1 MKTSL
6 KCIIPTCDFEGD
18 INTEMT
24 KCPKCGNLLDVIYSG
39 KGIPHSFLELFKRR
53 KATPQSIFDK
63 SGVWRFRELLPFPL
77 GDGNYEQVLVSLDGK
92 EGQTSPFKLTEVAK
106 YVGLNKERFY
116 LQFEG
121 DNPTGS
127 FKDNGMAACFTHA
140 KMLGKTKVVC
150 ASTGNTAAS
159 MAAFAANELGAMGA
173 LVFVGSDKIAIG
185 KLAQSLE
192 YGAKVIQIK
201 GDFDDAMKKVLEIS
215 KKENIYLMNSVNPFR
230 LEGQKTIMYRLLEGL
245 GWNTPDWVVLPGGNL
260 GNTSAFGK
268 AFYELKKMGLIEK
281 IPRIAIINSK
291 GADTLHRIV
300 NEEKIIWNNGEVDF
314 EKIEK
319 FYGTMDKEDRKAKTI
334 CSAIEINRPVNLLK
348 ALRTIELSKG
358 VVRTVTDDE
367 TLDAKAIVGRN
378 GFGCEPASATTI
390 AGIKNLVKEGIIKKS
405 EVVVGI
411 LTGNQLK
418 DPVATIDY
426 HKDKRHK
433 FANTPV
439 QVENDLDEITKAVSG

>member
-1 MKTSL
+1 MCS
-6 KCIIPTCDFEGD
+6 
-18 INTEMT
+18 
-24 KCPKCGNLLDVIYSG
+24 
-39 KGIPHSFLELFKRR
+39 
-53 KATPQSIFDK
+53 
-63 SGVWRFRELLPFPL
+63 
-77 GDGNYEQVLVSLDGK
+77 
-92 EGQTSPFKLTEVAK
+92 
-106 YVGLNKERFY
+106 
-116 LQFEG
+116 
-121 DNPTGS
+121 
-127 FKDNGMAACFTHA
+127 
-140 KMLGKTKVVC
+140 
-150 ASTGNTAAS
+150 
-159 MAAFAANELGAMGA
+159 
-173 LVFVGSDKIAIG
+173 SD
-185 KLAQSLE
+185 
-192 YGAKVIQIK
+192 
-201 GDFDDAMKKVLEIS
+201 
-215 KKENIYLMNSVNPFR
+215 
-230 LEGQKTIMYRLLEGL
+230 
-245 GWNTPDWVVLPGGNL
+245 
-260 GNTSAFGK
+260 
-268 AFYELKKMGLIEK
+268 LIEK